1 MKKKLDKNERS
12 YYIAF
17 MKKGQETKIVIL
29 EAGLDMASQL
39 GLECVSIGSL
49 AKVVKMSKSGL
60 FAHFQSKENLQVE
73 ILNYAGRLFSESVIV
88 PSLKTEAGI
97 TRIKA
102 LVDNWI
108 NWSSSLTGGCI
119 FVSASTEYSD
129 RPGKV
134 RQCLLQQQNDW
145 IDCLDRIAQ
154 AAISAGDFRA
164 DVDCQQFA
172 FDLYSL
178 MLGFHLYFK
187 LLDNSETKKRKEIA
201 LDRLLNNYR

>member
-1 MKKKLDKNERS
+1 M
-12 YYIAF
+12 
-17 MKKGQETKIVIL
+17 

-49 AKVVKMSKSGL
+49 ANVIKMSKSGL

-88 PSLKTEAGI
+88 PSLQTKAGI

-102 LVDNWI
+102 LVDNWT
-108 NWSSSLTGGCI
+108 NWSSALTGGCI
-119 FVSASTEYSD
+119 FVSASAEYSD

-134 RQCLLQQQNDW
+134 RQCLLKQQNEW

-154 AAISAGDFRA
+154 AAISAGDFRK

-201 LDRLLNNYR
+201 LVRLLDNYR